1 MRLEKKTILLIA
13 LIFIAAITAFAALQ
27 HQNPAKQPQS
37 LSNTEEDPRPIVD
50 YADSTH
56 NKNDPKRHSKGK
68 RYDGGGVQK
77 NGTADGLVT
86 HFSDWEFNV
95 SAIPAGVSDAVVVG
109 TVINSKAYL
118 SPDATGVY
126 SEFTIQVHEILKD
139 RSGTVSTTTTLAVD
153 RAGARVRYPTGK
165 IVKYVVSG
173 QSMPRVNQRYVL
185 FLTLE
190 DQDFKILTGYALQAG
205 RVYPLDRVETFKKHK
220 GVDEATFL
228 NQVRNAINSGSS
240 RTSSTET

>member
-1 MRLEKKTILLIA
+1 MRLEKKTILLIS
-13 LIFIAAITAFAALQ
+13 LIFIAAFTALATLKIQKPLQ
-27 HQNPAKQPQS
+27 PSHP
-37 LSNTEEDPRPIVD
+37 LSNSVEDPRPLVD

-56 NKNDPKRHSKGK
+56 DKNDLRRHSKGK
-68 RYDGGGVQK
+68 RYEGGGVQK
-77 NGTADGLVT
+77 IGATDGLVT

-95 SAIPAGVSDAVVVG
+95 PAIPAGVSDAVIVG
-109 TVINSKAYL
+109 TVLNSKAYL

-126 SEFTIQVHEILKD
+126 SEFSIQVQEVLKD
-139 RSGTVSTTTTLAVD
+139 RTGTVSTSTPLAVD
-153 RAGARVRYPTGK
+153 RRGARVRYPNGK
-165 IVKYVVSG
+165 IVKYVVAG

-190 DQDFKILTGYALQAG
+190 NQDFQILTGYALHAG
-205 RVYPLDRVETFKKHK
+205 RVEPLDRVEKFKKHK

-240 RTSSTET
+240 GNSSMEK